1 MSAPPEGPA
10 PAEGIR
16 RRRRVCL
23 PGRPHPARR
32 LLARLRAVV
41 AADPRGTRQGLA
53 ALLAS
58 SAGDLVAGLTLGSI
72 THTLERLPGLLV
84 LVPAAIG
91 MRGNIFGALGS
102 RLGTAIHAGTF
113 RLSRRADTVVG
124 QNVLAATTLTLAVSL
139 ALAVLA
145 KSVAVAFGVERTISI
160 ADFVVISMI
169 GGVLS
174 SIVVLGLTLAVA
186 AAAARRDW
194 DLDNVAAPLV
204 TAAGDM
210 VTLPAL
216 FVASYLVRIDIV
228 TPALATLAAIAAASG
243 LVAAWR
249 SQRPLL
255 RRIVA
260 ESLPVLL
267 VAGLVDVVAGIT
279 VEKRLEAFLV
289 YPALLVMIPPF
300 LEDTGA
306 LGGILSSRLG
316 SKLHLGVIGPQN
328 IPQQPA
334 RDDIV
339 LTFLYAVPVFTLVG
353 VSADVVSALFGLAS
367 PGVVQMIGASLLGGT
382 IATCFAVI
390 VAYYGAIAAY
400 RVGLDPDNHG
410 IPLITSSMD
419 LVGAFSLVLA
429 LVILGIA

>member
-10 PAEGIR
+10 PAEGF
-16 RRRRVCL
+16 RRRRVVRL
-23 PGRPHPARR
+23 PRRPHPARR
-32 LLARLRAVV
+32 LVARLRAVV

-53 ALLAS
+53 ALLVS

-113 RLSRRADTVVG
+113 RLSRRADTVAG
-124 QNVLAATTLTLAVSL
+124 QNVLAATALTLAVSL

-145 KSVAVAFGVERTISI
+145 KSVAVAFGVENTISI
-160 ADFVVISMI
+160 ADFVVISMV

-174 SIVVLGLTLAVA
+174 SVVVLGLTLAVA
-186 AAAARRDW
+186 AAAVRRDW

-216 FVASYLVRIDIV
+216 FVASFLVGIDVV
-228 TPALATLAAIAAASG
+228 TPVIATAATATAIAG
-243 LVAAWR
+243 LVAARR
-249 SQRPLL
+249 SRLALL
-255 RRIVA
+255 RRILA

-267 VAGLVDVVAGIT
+267 VAGLIDVVAGIT

-316 SKLHLGVIGPQN
+316 TKLHLGVIAPQS

-353 VSADVVSALFGLAS
+353 VSADVAAALFGLAS
-367 PGVVQMIGASLLGGT
+367 PGVIQMIGASLLGGL

-400 RVGLDPDNHG
+400 RTGLDPDNHG

>member
-1 MSAPPEGPA
+1 
-10 PAEGIR
+10 
-16 RRRRVCL
+16 L
-23 PGRPHPARR
+23 RR

-53 ALLAS
+53 ALLVS
-58 SAGDLVAGLTLGSI
+58 SAGDLAAGVTLGSI

-113 RLSRRADTVVG
+113 RLSRRADTVAG
-124 QNVLAATTLTLAVSL
+124 QNVAASVVQTLAVSL

-145 KSVAVAFGVERTISI
+145 KAVAVGFGVEGTISI
-160 ADFVVISMI
+160 VDFVVISMV

-174 SIVVLGLTLAVA
+174 SVVVGSLTLGVAVA
-186 AAAARRDW
+186 STRRNW

-216 FVASYLVRIDIV
+216 FAATYLLGIPWL
-228 TPALATLAAIAAASG
+228 TPAVAAATSLAAVAALVLAARSG
-243 LVAAWR
+243 L
-249 SQRPLL
+249 PLL
-255 RRIVA
+255 RRILA

-279 VEKRLEAFLV
+279 VEKRLESFVAF
-289 YPALLVMIPPF
+289 PALLVLIPPF

-316 SKLHLGVIGPQN
+316 TKLHLGVIAPRSL
-328 IPQQPA
+328 PQQPA

-339 LTFLYAVPVFTLVG
+339 LTFLYAIPVFTLVG

-367 PGVVQMIGASLLGGT
+367 PGVLEMIGASLIGGM

-390 VAYYGAIAAY
+390 VAYYGAIVAY
-400 RVGLDPDNHG
+400 RTGLDPDNHG